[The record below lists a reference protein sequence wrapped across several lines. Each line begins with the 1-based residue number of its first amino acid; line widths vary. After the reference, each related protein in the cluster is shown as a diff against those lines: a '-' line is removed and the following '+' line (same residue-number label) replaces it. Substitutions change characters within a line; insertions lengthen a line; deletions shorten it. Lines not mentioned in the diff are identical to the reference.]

1 MWKPWSRSRGNE
13 TQATDVGAWERW
25 LDDATADGAPWSDDG
40 AVPAIGREP
49 AVDLHT
55 QS

>member
-1 MWKPWSRSRGNE
+1 MWKLWNRSRGN
-13 TQATDVGAWERW
+13 TTLATDVGAWERW

-40 AVPAIGREP
+40 TVPTIGQAPSVDEP
-49 AVDLHT
+49 T